1 MALVLKDRV
10 RESSSTSGTGTITLA
25 GAATGF
31 DSFASIGDGNTT
43 YYAIIDTIAG
53 DWEVGLGTYTA
64 SGTTLSRDTVLES
77 SNSDTLV
84 NFAANAKDVFCT
96 YPADKSVFLAADGSL
111 TLPGA
116 LSATGAV
123 TGSNLNVSN
132 WDTAYGWGDH
142 STVGYLTSYTE
153 TDPVYTASS
162 WYTTTNNSSNWN
174 TAYGWGDHASAGY
187 LVSTGDT
194 MTGDLSFGDNN
205 KAIFGTGS
213 DLQIF
218 HDGSVSKIAG
228 PNVFRISSNDGSR
241 GSVQISAPNSGTGGE
256 IRSVTYGNNFYLDS
270 DDTYKQD
277 STAIGGSLIEMTATN
292 GNYGE
297 FYFKAKQDPDSGG
310 AVATRMV
317 IDSSGDV
324 GIGTATP
331 STALDVNGTVTANG
345 LDISDANP
353 IINFTDTT
361 NNFDAYISAENGN
374 LELNSDSNNESGSVS
389 TMSFKVD
396 NTERMRIDSNGNVG
410 IGTNSPTALFHTNKQ
425 TAGDTTD
432 SIWKQTW
439 NASWGIELEQQH
451 VSGSHIQWNWK
462 DVASNNLMTW
472 KQGNVG
478 IGNTSPSTKLDV
490 TGDVTVTG
498 TLNVR
503 TAIDLADNDILRFGT
518 GDDCEL
524 FCNGSHMYM
533 DLNAGIGNFYIRD
546 GTTTRYTFDDN
557 GSFTATGDVT
567 AYSDERL
574 KENWCDLPEGFVES
588 LAGVKSGTYNRIDL
602 DGKKQ
607 VGVSAQSLQTL
618 LPDAVIESDDT
629 LAVNYGNAALASSI
643 ELAKKV
649 VELEAR
655 IKELESK

>member
-53 DWEVGLGTYTA
+53 EWEVGLGTYTA

-84 NFAANAKDVFCT
+84 NFAANTKDVICT
-96 YPADKSVFLAADGSL
+96 YPADKSVFLSADGSL
-111 TLPGA
+111 SLPGA

-153 TDPVYTASS
+153 TDPVYTAST
-162 WYTTTNNSSNWN
+162 WYTTTNNASNWD

-187 LVSTGDT
+187 Y
-194 MTGDLSFGDNN
+194 
-205 KAIFGTGS
+205 
-213 DLQIF
+213 
-218 HDGSVSKIAG
+218 
-228 PNVFRISSNDGSR
+228 
-241 GSVQISAPNSGTGGE
+241 SA
-256 IRSVTYGNNFYLDS
+256 
-270 DDTYKQD
+270 
-277 STAIGGSLIEMTATN
+277 
-292 GNYGE
+292 
-297 FYFKAKQDPDSGG
+297 SGG
-310 AVATRMV
+310 T
-317 IDSSGDV
+317 
-324 GIGTATP
+324 
-331 STALDVNGTVTANG
+331 
-345 LDISDANP
+345 IS
-353 IINFTDTT
+353 
-361 NNFDAYISAENGN
+361 
-374 LELNSDSNNESGSVS
+374 
-389 TMSFKVD
+389 
-396 NTERMRIDSNGNVG
+396 
-410 IGTNSPTALFHTNKQ
+410 
-425 TAGDTTD
+425 
-432 SIWKQTW
+432 
-439 NASWGIELEQQH
+439 
-451 VSGSHIQWNWK
+451 
-462 DVASNNLMTW
+462 
-472 KQGNVG
+472 
-478 IGNTSPSTKLDV
+478 
-490 TGDVTVTG
+490 GDVTVTG

-503 TAIDLADNDILRFGT
+503 TAIDLEDNDILRFGT

-524 FCNGSHMYM
+524 FCNGSSMYM
-533 DLNAGIGNFYIRD
+533 DLNSGIANFYIRD
-546 GTTTRYTFDDN
+546 GTTVIYTFNDN

-574 KENWCDLPEGFVES
+574 KENWKDLPEGFVAN

-618 LPDAVIESDDT
+618 LPDAVIESGDT
-629 LAVNYGNAALASSI
+629 LAVNYGNAALASAI

-655 IKELESK
+655 IKELEGK

>member
-84 NFAANAKDVFCT
+84 NFAANSKDVICT